1 MAKVVNDPVIDSMNE
16 VQNDIET
23 EIEIKIDNLKRA
35 AATFLKQINAI

>member
-35 AATFLKQINAI
+35 ATTFLKQINAI